1 MSLPPAPEAFRLALY
16 AWHKGIHRPMPWK
29 GEKDPYRIWL
39 SEIILQ
45 QTRVDQGKAYYEK
58 FISAFPN
65 IQALATSEENTVLK
79 LWEGLGYYSRARN
92 LLRCAKVIHQQYN
105 GKFPDTLQG
114 LLELPGI
121 GPYTAAAIA
130 SFAFQLPVPAIDGN
144 VERILSRI
152 WGVETP
158 INSPQGKKQLSLL
171 ANTLVD
177 PIHPHQ
183 FNQAM
188 MDFGALQCMPRKPL
202 CEKCPFR
209 QNCTAHLN
217 IKTTAFPV
225 KIKKNEK
232 KRRCFHYLVL
242 MSGADVLV
250 RQRPKGDIWTALWEF
265 PLVEA
270 PSIDISPEA
279 LRIASPWLQQLPQAT
294 LTHSSKTYR
303 QTLTHQQIAARFWV
317 FQVDPN
323 LPATK
328 NKEWQ
333 RIPWK
338 SLKEI
343 ALPGIIR
350 SYLEDKN
357 LSIHFQ

>member
-1 MSLPPAPEAFRLALY
+1 
-16 AWHKGIHRPMPWK
+16 
-29 GEKDPYRIWL
+29 
-39 SEIILQ
+39 
-45 QTRVDQGKAYYEK
+45 
-58 FISAFPN
+58 
-65 IQALATSEENTVLK
+65 
-79 LWEGLGYYSRARN
+79 
-92 LLRCAKVIHQQYN
+92 
-105 GKFPDTLQG
+105 
-114 LLELPGI
+114 
-121 GPYTAAAIA
+121 
-130 SFAFQLPVPAIDGN
+130 
-144 VERILSRI
+144 
-152 WGVETP
+152 
-158 INSPQGKKQLSLL
+158 
-171 ANTLVD
+171 
-177 PIHPHQ
+177 
-183 FNQAM
+183 
-188 MDFGALQCMPRKPL
+188 MPRKPL

-317 FQVDPN
+317 FEVDPN